1 MPGTTISLRARAL
14 QWLAT
19 REHSR
24 QELRDKLARWVRA
37 SALVAQATWRAS
49 DEPASPGP
57 GDDAPGSLDDID
69 ALLDQLARDGLLS
82 DARFVESRVHARS
95 GRFGN
100 RRIEHELKHH
110 GVAPSTDLRQQLQR
124 SEFERAREVWLKRF
138 GRPGAKAAPTGQGAE
153 GAAEDGAERA
163 AERAAERGA
172 ERGAERAAERNFDAA
187 EKARQMRFLA
197 ARGFTPETIR
207 KVLDTRRAPEAGMVE
222 FPNEESIEG

>member
-14 QWLAT
+14 QWLAA

-37 SALVAQATWRAS
+37 SALVAQATRRAS
-49 DEPASPGP
+49 DESASPGP
-57 GDDAPGSLDDID
+57 GDDAQGSLDDID

-100 RRIEHELKHH
+100 RRIEHELKHR
-110 GVAPSTDLRQQLQR
+110 GVAPSTDLRQHLQR

-153 GAAEDGAERA
+153 GRAGDAAEDGAERGP
-163 AERAAERGA
+163 ERST
-172 ERGAERAAERNFDAA
+172 ERNFDAA

-207 KVLDTRRAPEAGMVE
+207 KVLDTRRAPEAG
-222 FPNEESIEG
+222 

>member
-37 SALVAQATWRAS
+37 SALVAQATRRAS

-57 GDDAPGSLDDID
+57 GDDAPGLLDDID

-153 GAAEDGAERA
+153 GAAEDGAER
-163 AERAAERGA
+163 
-172 ERGAERAAERNFDAA
+172 GAERAAERNFDAA

>member
-1 MPGTTISLRARAL
+1 MPGTTITLRARAL

-37 SALVAQATWRAS
+37 SALVAQATRRAS

-153 GAAEDGAERA
+153 GAAEDGAER
-163 AERAAERGA
+163 
-172 ERGAERAAERNFDAA
+172 GAERAAERNFDAA

>member
-37 SALVAQATWRAS
+37 SALVAQATRRAS

-153 GAAEDGAERA
+153 GAAEDGAER
-163 AERAAERGA
+163 
-172 ERGAERAAERNFDAA
+172 GAERAAERNFDAA